1 MISIGKIANSKLKLV
16 EDDIENNNEVKYIDS
31 KFETNTFQQK

>member
-1 MISIGKIANSKLKLV
+1 MLFFSKIANSKLKLV

-31 KFETNTFQQK
+31 KFETSTFQQK